1 MAVNVNTATYMNAR
15 KRWARP
21 EALLFAD
28 NDGTL
33 SDGIWIPEGEEGLNF
48 IMLSDHNRQPISIT
62 QTRIEDRK
70 RMINGTMRSYHT
82 ADKLTLSTSW
92 ERLPSRAASVE
103 VVYDPITGLP
113 TTTGYTEYTA
123 DGAAGGVDMLSWYEN
138 NQGPFWVYL
147 SYDKFRIN
155 GTENYSTERLQSYTQ
170 VVQMY
175 FASFDYTV
183 EKRGASNYDM
193 WNVQMSLEE
202 V

>member
-28 NDGTL
+28 NSGTL
-33 SDGIWIPEGEEGLNF
+33 SDGIWIPTGEEGTNF
-48 IMLSDHNRQPISIT
+48 IIVSDHNRQPLSLT

-70 RMINGTMRSYHT
+70 RMVNGTMRSYHT

-92 ERLPSRAASVE
+92 NRLPSRSNSEAVA
-103 VVYDPITGLP
+103 YDENTGLP
-113 TTTGYTEYTA
+113 ITTGYTEYTA
-123 DGAAGGVDMLSWYEN
+123 DGGAGGVDLLSWYEDN
-138 NQGPFWVYL
+138 PGAFWVYL

-170 VVQMY
+170 VLQMY

-183 EKRGASNYDM
+183 EKRGGSNYDM
-193 WNVQMSLEE
+193 WNVTLSLEE

>member
-1 MAVNVNTATYMNAR
+1 MVDNTALYMSGR
-15 KRWARP
+15 KKWSRP

-33 SDGIWIPEGEEGLNF
+33 DGGIWIPKGEEGTDF
-48 IMLSDHNRQPISIT
+48 IILSDHNRQPFSIS
-62 QTRIEDRK
+62 QNRIEDRK

-92 ERLPSRAASVE
+92 NRLPSRAASESVI
-103 VVYDPITGLP
+103 YDVDGTPL
-113 TTTGYTEYTA
+113 TTGYEEYTV

-138 NQGPFWVYL
+138 HSGPFWVFL

-155 GTENYSTERLQSYTQ
+155 GIENYDRLGYYTQ

-175 FASFDYTV
+175 FASFEYTV
-183 EKRGASNYDM
+183 EKRGAANYDM
-193 WNVQMSLEE
+193 WNISMSLEE